1 MKRLFTVLLGIA
13 ILSGEATAQEN
24 GPYGYYIDALR
35 FSKTYS
41 GGTARNIALGGANTA
56 LGAEMT
62 AVSGNPA
69 GLGFYNRSEFSFT
82 PGVTFANNNSFVN
95 GEKNR
100 NQDIYGHLDNIGVVI
115 SNTKQ
120 EVGGWLGGSFG
131 FSVNKINDF
140 RGEFRYGLSNST
152 NSVVDHYIESANG
165 FSAGNFPSLDQATDL
180 TTLAYY
186 TYLIG
191 PLDVLDTS
199 LPDDEY
205 FSDITSFMQPTINQ
219 EAIFNTYGSQYQWSL
234 SYGGN
239 LADILYVGFGV
250 GIVSLNYTAERVL
263 TESNFDYSA
272 DDPTYDPIQS
282 IQVQD
287 ELIITG
293 NGLNATFGLI
303 LRPVSFIRLGASITT
318 PTVYNLDDRYN
329 GSMVADWNNFFYGDL
344 IGGDT
349 TLNYLEANTA
359 EVISQYKLS
368 TPFKASFGA
377 AVFLGKLGFIT
388 ADVEYLDYR
397 TTWLESDDFSM
408 DPENDFMAANF
419 TEALNIKT
427 GVEIRLDAIRL
438 RAGYAIDQVP
448 LTADWSYQSSNHRIS
463 AGAGLHIHNFFA
475 DLTVLNTLNKTSYSP
490 YSLAD
495 GSEATAELKKNNY
508 SAFLTLGVKF

>member
-1 MKRLFTVLLGIA
+1 MKRLLTVLLGIA
-13 ILSGEATAQEN
+13 ILSGEASAQNN

-41 GGTARNIALGGANTA
+41 GGTARNIALGGSNVA

-62 AVSGNPA
+62 AISGNPA

-82 PGVTFANNNSFVN
+82 PGITFANNNSFVN
-95 GEKNR
+95 SEKHR

-140 RGEFRYGLSNST
+140 RGEYRYSLSNSN

-165 FSAGNFPSLDQATDL
+165 MSAGDFPFLDQATDL

-191 PLDVLDTS
+191 PLEVLDTS
-199 LPDDEY
+199 LPNDEY
-205 FSDITSFMQPTINQ
+205 FSDVTSFMRPTLNQ
-219 EAIFNTYGSQYQWSL
+219 EATINTYGSQYQWSF

-239 LADILYVGFGV
+239 LADVLYVGFGL
-250 GIVSLNYTAERVL
+250 GIVSLNYTAEKTL
-263 TESNFDYSA
+263 TESNFDYST
-272 DDPTYDPIQS
+272 DDPTYDPINS
-282 IQVQD
+282 IEVKD
-287 ELIITG
+287 KLNIEGT
-293 NGLNATFGLI
+293 GLNATFGLI

-318 PTVYNLDDRYN
+318 PTAYTLDDRYN
-329 GSMVADWNNFFYGDL
+329 GSLSTDWNNFFYGDL
-344 IGGDT
+344 VGGDT

-359 EVISQYKLS
+359 EVISQYKLT

-377 AVFLGKLGFIT
+377 AIFLGKLGFVT

-397 TTWLESDDFSM
+397 NTWLESEDFSM
-408 DPENDFMAANF
+408 DPENDFMEANF
-419 TEALNIKT
+419 SEALNIKT

-438 RAGYAIDQVP
+438 RGGYALDQVP
-448 LTADWSYQSSNHRIS
+448 LNADWEYQSTNHRIS
-463 AGAGLHIHNFFA
+463 LGAGLHVQNFFA
-475 DLTVLNTLNKTSYSP
+475 DLTVLNTLNKKSYSP
-490 YSLAD
+490 YGLSD
-495 GSEATAELKKNNY
+495 GSEPTAELKKNNY